1 MPAKA
6 GKPSLQ
12 GGLWVRAR
20 LSGSGDSVRAAA
32 AHANGA
38 VVGVIPSGKVNKT
51 LADILG
57 LDLQRTAFQLITR
70 NKDDTPVRCGVADF
84 EARDGTLT
92 AAQVVFDTDVVKVTG
107 SGTIDLPDE
116 KVDLRFTGK
125 PKKISFAR
133 LNAPITVTGSLGSP
147 KVGLDVAKAAPQAAA
162 AVAIGVFAA
171 PVAAILPFVFGGV
184 SKNADCAALLGAAA
198 KAGTRS

>member
-1 MPAKA
+1 
-6 GKPSLQ
+6 
-12 GGLWVRAR
+12 
-20 LSGSGDSVRAAA
+20 
-32 AHANGA
+32 

-70 NKDDTPVRCGVADF
+70 NKEDTPVRCGVADF
-84 EARDGTLT
+84 EARNGTLT

-107 SGTIDLPDE
+107 AGTIDLANE
-116 KVDLRFTGK
+116 KLDLRLTGK

-133 LNAPITVTGSLGSP
+133 LNAPITVTGSLEAP
-147 KVGLDVAKAAPQAAA
+147 RLGLDLTKAAPQAAA
-162 AVAIGVFAA
+162 AVVIGVFAA
-171 PVAAILPFVFGGV
+171 PLAAIIPFAFPNT

>member
-1 MPAKA
+1 M
-6 GKPSLQ
+6 
-12 GGLWVRAR
+12 
-20 LSGSGDSVRAAA
+20 
-32 AHANGA
+32 
-38 VVGVIPSGKVNKT
+38 VGVIPSGTVNKT

-84 EARDGTLT
+84 EARNGTLT
-92 AAQVVFDTDVVKVTG
+92 AAQVVFDTNVVKVTG
-107 SGTIDLPDE
+107 SGSIDLADE

-147 KVGLDVAKAAPQAAA
+147 KVGVDLAKAAPQAAA

-171 PVAAILPFVFGGV
+171 PLAAILPFVFSGT
-184 SKNADCAALLGAAA
+184 SKNADCGALLGAAA